1 MEANRLGLCETLDNN
16 NKYVIIL
23 LDTNFLIYIA
33 RGVIAP
39 SMILEALDIAYRL
52 VACRQVLSEL
62 EYLSRSARQFK
73 VRRLAN
79 RAIELLGSL
88 KVCMTDC
95 PGDNAD
101 DAVLLKALHL
111 AGAGLRVIV
120 ATGDRE
126 LRRRLRSHG
135 IPSLYFR
142 ESEGILET
150 DWEVI

>member
-1 MEANRLGLCETLDNN
+1 MEADRLGLCEALD
-16 NKYVIIL
+16 NKYVIVL

-33 RGVIAP
+33 QGVVAP
-39 SMILEALDIAYRL
+39 SMILEALDITYRL
-52 VACRQVLSEL
+52 LACRQILNEL
-62 EYLSRSARQFK
+62 EYLSKSARQLK

-79 RAIELLGSL
+79 RAIELLDSL
-88 KVCMTDC
+88 KVCIINC

-101 DAVLLKALHL
+101 DAVLLEALHL
-111 AGAGLRVIV
+111 ARAGLRVVV